1 MGGTCS
7 REVQLICNPEAQRER
22 NYEKLIGV
30 AGLDSYKVD
39 LKEIGWGGGVDMIQL
54 AKGRSG
60 ASDIHDKGAFGCTD
74 SWERARLD

>member
-1 MGGTCS
+1 
-7 REVQLICNPEAQRER
+7 
-22 NYEKLIGV
+22 
-30 AGLDSYKVD
+30 
-39 LKEIGWGGGVDMIQL
+39 MIQL